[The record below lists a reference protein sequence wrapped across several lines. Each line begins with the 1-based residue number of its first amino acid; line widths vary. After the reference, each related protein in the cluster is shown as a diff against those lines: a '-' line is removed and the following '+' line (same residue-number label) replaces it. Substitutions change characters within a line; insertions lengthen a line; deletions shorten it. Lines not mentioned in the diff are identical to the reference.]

1 MPIVDALVSAGGRD
15 TPKDLLYPLTRGQP
29 KALLNIA
36 GQPMIQWV
44 LNALAG
50 VERIGRVIIVGL
62 DSREGLHCGDKPLA
76 VVPDSGSM
84 VDNIKAGAKR
94 MRELNPAVTH
104 GVWVG
109 ADVPSVR
116 AEHLNW
122 LLDTCL
128 ATDHEVYYTIIEK
141 ETMQTR
147 FPESKRSYLKLKGHT
162 FCGGDTHMFAL
173 RIFDNLH
180 PVWEPLTAARKNA
193 FRQAAIIGWRPLW
206 LALTGQLTLSDAE
219 QFAQKRLSVKAR
231 AVVCPHAEMGMDVDK
246 PFQFEMMARDLQARG
261 R

>member
-29 KALLNIA
+29 KALLEIA
-36 GQPMIQWV
+36 GRPMIQWV
-44 LNALAG
+44 LDALAG
-50 VERIGRVIIVGL
+50 VEHIGRVTVVGL
-62 DSREGLHCGDKPLA
+62 DSAEGLQCGDKPLA
-76 VVPDSGSM
+76 VVPDCGSL
-84 VDNIKAGAKR
+84 VDNISAGAKR

-104 GVWVG
+104 GLWVG

-116 AEHLNW
+116 AEHIHW
-122 LLDTCL
+122 LMDTCL
-128 ATDHEVYYTIIEK
+128 ATDHDVYYTIIEK
-141 ETMQTR
+141 ETMVAR

-162 FCGGDTHMFAL
+162 FCGGDMHMFAL

-193 FRQAAIIGWRPLW
+193 FMQAAIIGWEPLW
-206 LALTGQLTLSDAE
+206 LALIGQLTVARAE

-231 AVVCPHAEMGMDVDK
+231 AVVSPYAEMGMDVDK
-246 PFQFEMMARDLQARG
+246 PFQFEMIARDLR
-261 R
+261 RR